1 MRKYHFCIVLI
12 IGIALSSCNGFHK
25 KRQAGTAV
33 ELNGHSLYWATLDSL
48 TAGLAPADSAEVASG
63 YIRQWA
69 TDILEYDKAKDI
81 NHDEIEALVED
92 YRRSLYVHA
101 YETRLVEHRMPTH
114 VADTIVEQIY
124 QEHIG
129 QFVLK
134 ESIIKGLLLVV
145 PQNAPHRK
153 RLQQWLEKPDDN
165 IEEIEK
171 YAYRYATGYEL
182 FTDRWLTAQQV
193 LLHIPFEKDELNSL
207 LKQKK
212 QIEVSDSTSLY
223 ILQIT
228 EKHMAGEPMPIDYAR
243 PEIEKRVLSRRQV
256 DFLQNERKRLYDDAV
271 LFKKIQFYERD

>member
-1 MRKYHFCIVLI
+1 MKIHTFCVVLAASV
-12 IGIALSSCNGFHK
+12 ALSGCNAFHRK
-25 KRQAGTAV
+25 HQAGTAV
-33 ELNGHSLYWATLDSL
+33 ELNGHTLYWETLDSL
-48 TAGLAPADSAEVASG
+48 TMGLTAEDSAEVASA

-69 TDILEYDKAKDI
+69 TDILEYDKAKDMD
-81 NHDEIEALVED
+81 NGEIEALVED

-101 YETRLVEHRMPTH
+101 YETRLVERRMPTH

-124 QEHIG
+124 QAHIN

-134 ESIIKGLLLVV
+134 EGIIKGLLLVV
-145 PQNAPHRK
+145 PQNAPHLK
-153 RLQQWLEKPDDN
+153 RLHRWLEQPEEN
-165 IEEIEK
+165 IEDIEK

-182 FTDRWLTAQQV
+182 FTDQWRTAQQV

-207 LKQKK
+207 LKQKT

-228 EKHMAGEPMPIDYAR
+228 EKHLAGEPMPIDYAR
-243 PEIEKRVLSRRQV
+243 PEIEKRVLSHRQV

-271 LFKKIQFYERD
+271 LFKKIQFYEKD